1 MVSRRRSFVAR
12 MSKVPFLDNMGY
24 LLTRVTK
31 SNPLL
36 QLVQEVN
43 FAWLA
48 VIILG
53 IGLSDS
59 GRSVK
64 CSKHDLCFVSSSWY
78 FSQLNYANHLQIIYF
93 LLNEERFGN
102 DALPMTSLA
111 FVWWS
116 GHFSHLTSAAPT
128 SCNSA
133 CHSIDQR
140 FWIIRWPMLE

>member
-1 MVSRRRSFVAR
+1 MVSRRRSYVAR
-12 MSKVPFLDNMGY
+12 ISKVPFLDNMGY
-24 LLTRVTK
+24 LLARATK

-53 IGLSDS
+53 IELSDS

-64 CSKHDLCFVSSSWY
+64 WSKHDLCFVSSSWY
-78 FSQLNYANHLQIIYF
+78 FSQLNYANHLQIIFF

-102 DALPMTSLA
+102 DALPMTSVA

-116 GHFSHLTSAAPT
+116 GHFSHQTSTAPT
-128 SCNSA
+128 SCHPA
-133 CHSIDQR
+133 GHSIDQR
-140 FWIIRWPMLE
+140 FWIIRWLMLG